1 MVTYVEQL
9 LTDKIE
15 ALVEEN
21 FTGVE
26 AEWWW
31 ERRMDGGVAIRQE
44 LVPERMTEEIAS
56 AFGRDVREV
65 RGAAI
70 MALGLEDFEPV
81 VLTFD
86 VDRGATVEE
95 AAHILA
101 QRSRTAEGL
110 AEKIYRRLAETLRN
124 ETPRDA

>member
-1 MVTYVEQL
+1 MATFVEQL

-21 FTGVE
+21 FTGVD

-31 ERRMDGGVAIRQE
+31 ERRMDGGVALCQE
-44 LVPERMTEEIAS
+44 LDPERMVAEIAS
-56 AFGRDVREV
+56 AFSRDVREV
-65 RGAAI
+65 REAAV

-86 VDRGATVEE
+86 VDRSATVDE
-95 AAHILA
+95 AAAVLA

-110 AEKIYRRLAETLRN
+110 AEKIYRRLAETLRK
-124 ETPRDA
+124 ETSRDA

>member
-1 MVTYVEQL
+1 MATFVEQL
-9 LTDKIE
+9 LRDGIE

-21 FTGVE
+21 FTGVD

-31 ERRMDGGVAIRQE
+31 ERRMDGGVAICQE
-44 LVPERMTEEIAS
+44 LGPERMVVEIAG
-56 AFGRDVREV
+56 AFGRDVGEV
-65 RGAAI
+65 RGAAV

-86 VDRGATVEE
+86 VDRSATLDE
-95 AAHILA
+95 AADILA

-110 AEKIYRRLAETLRN
+110 AEKIYRHLAETLGE
-124 ETPRDA
+124 ETPRGA